1 MKKRNKS
8 LFIGIALLASTT
20 TLLACSNTTK
30 PSTTSSHSQEKTS
43 SQKTNEVSIGT
54 YINQSQKA
62 PQLWYEIDGEE
73 VIKGVYV
80 FEDNQVTYYDTSYET
95 TTNTETTISSAQ
107 FKADY
112 VGKNVYSTGQHAQG
126 CIDSFYGTDTAEKI
140 SEKMLTDI
148 IKKYDTEDGNADGI
162 IDVTIPDTLTLES
175 ISALSDDEI
184 IEQAKAFEKASIHKQ
199 VIFEKVSLALRQ
211 LVDGKDTTPTID
223 KLTET
228 ENQYNQK
235 IASDYQLKILP
246 DEELLET
253 LEETLTIP
261 IQKIIYDDVIN
272 YSYVIKEDSFTAYLT
287 DSQFASNS
295 INNVK
300 YIGFPSFV
308 TKQKEGENVTLIYD
322 TYDLRPDNV
331 QVTSDSADDEE

>member
-1 MKKRNKS
+1 MKK
-8 LFIGIALLASTT
+8 
-20 TLLACSNTTK
+20 
-30 PSTTSSHSQEKTS
+30 
-43 SQKTNEVSIGT
+43 
-54 YINQSQKA
+54 
-62 PQLWYEIDGEE
+62 
-73 VIKGVYV
+73 
-80 FEDNQVTYYDTSYET
+80 

-126 CIDSFYGTDTAEKI
+126 FFDSFYGTDTAEKI
-140 SEKMLTDI
+140 SEEMLTDI

-162 IDVTIPDTLTLES
+162 IDITIPDTLTLQS
-175 ISALSDDEI
+175 ISTLSDDEI
-184 IEQAKAFEKASIHKQ
+184 IEQAKAFEKASTHKQ
-199 VIFEKVSLALRQ
+199 IIFEKVSLALRQ

-235 IASDYQLKILP
+235 VASDYQLKILP
-246 DEELLET
+246 DEDLAET

-261 IQKIIYDDVIN
+261 IKKLSYDNVIN
-272 YSYVIKEDSFTAYLT
+272 YTYIIKEDSLTAYLT

-295 INNVK
+295 INNVE
-300 YIGFPSFV
+300 YIGFPTFV
-308 TKQKEGENVTLIYD
+308 TKQKEGDNVTLIYD

-331 QVTSDSADDEE
+331 QITSDSADDEE

>member
-1 MKKRNKS
+1 MKKRNKY
-8 LFIGIALLASTT
+8 LFLGVTLLASTT
-20 TLLACSNTTK
+20 ILLACSNTTK
-30 PSTTSSHSQEKTS
+30 PSTNTSHSQEKTS
-43 SQKTNEVSIGT
+43 SEKTKEVSIGN
-54 YINQSQKA
+54 YINQSKKA
-62 PQLWYEIDGEE
+62 PQLWYEIEGEN
-73 VIKGVYV
+73 IKGVYV

-112 VGKNVYSTGQHAQG
+112 VGKNVYSSGQHAQG
-126 CIDSFYGTDTAEKI
+126 FIDSFYGTDTAEKI
-140 SEKMLTDI
+140 SEEMLTDI

-184 IEQAKAFEKASIHKQ
+184 IEQAKAFEKASTHKQ
-199 VIFEKVSLALRQ
+199 ITLEKVSLALRQ
-211 LVDGKDTTPTID
+211 LVDGKDTTSEID
-223 KLTET
+223 KLTEI

-235 IASDYQLKILP
+235 VASDYQLEILP
-246 DEELLET
+246 DEDLAET

-261 IQKIIYDDVIN
+261 VKKLSYDNVID
-272 YSYVIKEDSFTAYLT
+272 YTYVIKEESFTAYLAY
-287 DSQFASNS
+287 SQFASES
-295 INNVK
+295 VDDVK

>member
-1 MKKRNKS
+1 MKKRNKY
-8 LFIGIALLASTT
+8 LLIGATFLASTT
-20 TLLACSNTTK
+20 ILLACSNTSK
-30 PSTTSSHSQEKTS
+30 PSTDTSHSQEKTS
-43 SQKTNEVSIGT
+43 SEKTKEVSIGN
-54 YINQSQKA
+54 YINQSKKA

-73 VIKGVYV
+73 AIKGVYV
-80 FEDNQVTYYDTSYET
+80 FEDNQVTYYDTSYEA
-95 TTNTETTISSAQ
+95 TTNTETSISSEQ
-107 FKADY
+107 FKTDY
-112 VGKNVYSTGQHAQG
+112 VGKNVYSAGGNTQSFF
-126 CIDSFYGTDTAEKI
+126 DSFDGTDTAEKI
-140 SEKMLTDI
+140 SEEMLTDI
-148 IKKYDTEDGNADGI
+148 IKKYDTEDGNTDGV

-184 IEQAKAFEKASIHKQ
+184 IEQAKAFEQASIHKQ

-235 IASDYQLKILP
+235 TASDYQLTILP
-246 DEELLET
+246 DEDLLET

-287 DSQFASNS
+287 DSQFASKS
-295 INNVK
+295 VNNVK

-308 TKQKEGENVTLIYD
+308 TKQKDGENVTLVYD

-331 QVTSDSADDEE
+331 QVTSDSADDED

>member
-1 MKKRNKS
+1 MFKKKTFITTIGLLTS
-8 LFIGIALLASTT
+8 L
-20 TLLACSNTTK
+20 TLMSACSNTSK
-30 PSTTSSHSQEKTS
+30 PSTNTSHSQEKTS
-43 SQKTNEVSIGT
+43 SEKTKEVSIGN
-54 YINQSQKA
+54 YINKSKKA

-80 FEDNQVTYYDTSYET
+80 FEDNQVIYYDTSYEK

-126 CIDSFYGTDTAEKI
+126 FFDSFYGTDTAEKI
-140 SEKMLTDI
+140 SEEMLTDI

-184 IEQAKAFEKASIHKQ
+184 IEQAKAFEKASTHKQ
-199 VIFEKVSLALRQ
+199 IIFEKVSLALRQ

-235 IASDYQLKILP
+235 VASDYQLKILP
-246 DEELLET
+246 DEDLAET

-261 IQKIIYDDVIN
+261 IKKLSYDDVIN
-272 YSYVIKEDSFTAYLT
+272 YTYIIKEDSLTAYLT

-295 INNVK
+295 INNVE
-300 YIGFPSFV
+300 YIGFPTFV
-308 TKQKEGENVTLIYD
+308 TKQKEGDNVTLIYD

>member
-43 SQKTNEVSIGT
+43 SQKTKEVSIGT

-126 CIDSFYGTDTAEKI
+126 FIDSFYGTDTAEKI

-148 IKKYDTEDGNADGI
+148 IKKYDTEDGNADGV

>member
-43 SQKTNEVSIGT
+43 SQKTKEVSIGT

-62 PQLWYEIDGEE
+62 PQLWYEIDGKE

-126 CIDSFYGTDTAEKI
+126 FIDSFYGTDTAEKI

-148 IKKYDTEDGNADGI
+148 IKKYDTEDGNADGV

>member
-1 MKKRNKS
+1 MKKRNKYLS
-8 LFIGIALLASTT
+8 IGATFLASTT
-20 TLLACSNTTK
+20 ILLACSNTSK
-30 PSTTSSHSQEKTS
+30 PSTNTSHSQEKTS
-43 SQKTNEVSIGT
+43 SEKTKEVSIGN
-54 YINQSQKA
+54 YINQSKKA

-80 FEDNQVTYYDTSYET
+80 FEDNQVIYYDTSYEK

-126 CIDSFYGTDTAEKI
+126 FFDSFYGTDTAEKI
-140 SEKMLTDI
+140 SEEMLTDI

-162 IDVTIPDTLTLES
+162 IDITIPDTLTLQS
-175 ISALSDDEI
+175 ISTLSDDEI
-184 IEQAKAFEKASIHKQ
+184 IEQAKAFEKASTHKQ
-199 VIFEKVSLALRQ
+199 IIFEKVSLALRQ

-235 IASDYQLKILP
+235 VASDYQLKILP
-246 DEELLET
+246 DEDLAET

-261 IQKIIYDDVIN
+261 IKKLSYDDVIN
-272 YSYVIKEDSFTAYLT
+272 YTYIIKEDSLTAYLT

-295 INNVK
+295 INNVE
-300 YIGFPSFV
+300 YIGFPTFV
-308 TKQKEGENVTLIYD
+308 TKQKEGDNVTLIYD

>member
-1 MKKRNKS
+1 MFKKKTFITTIGLLTS
-8 LFIGIALLASTT
+8 L
-20 TLLACSNTTK
+20 TLMSACSNTTK
-30 PSTTSSHSQEKTS
+30 PSPTTSHSPEKTS
-43 SQKTNEVSIGT
+43 SEKTKEVSIGN
-54 YINQSQKA
+54 YINQSKKA

-80 FEDNQVTYYDTSYET
+80 FEDNQVIYYDTSYEK

-126 CIDSFYGTDTAEKI
+126 FFDSFYGTDTAEKI
-140 SEKMLTDI
+140 SEEMLTDI

-162 IDVTIPDTLTLES
+162 IDITIPDTLTLQS
-175 ISALSDDEI
+175 ISTLSDDEI
-184 IEQAKAFEKASIHKQ
+184 IEQAKAFEKASTHKQ
-199 VIFEKVSLALRQ
+199 IIFEKVSLALRQ

-228 ENQYNQK
+228 ENQYIQK

-246 DEELLET
+246 DEDLLET
-253 LEETLTIP
+253 LEETLKIP

-272 YSYVIKEDSFTAYLT
+272 YSYIIKEDSFTAYLT

-300 YIGFPSFV
+300 YIGFPTFV
-308 TKQKEGENVTLIYD
+308 TKQKEGDNVTLIYD

-331 QVTSDSADDEE
+331 QVTSDSADNEE

>member
-30 PSTTSSHSQEKTS
+30 PSTTTSHSQEKTS
-43 SQKTNEVSIGT
+43 SQKTKEVSIGT

-80 FEDNQVTYYDTSYET
+80 FEDNQVIYYDTSYEN
-95 TTNTETTISSAQ
+95 TTNTETTISSVQ

-126 CIDSFYGTDTAEKI
+126 FFDSFYGTDTTEKI
-140 SEKMLTDI
+140 SEEMLTDI

-184 IEQAKAFEKASIHKQ
+184 IEQTKAFEKTSIHKQ

-246 DEELLET
+246 DEDLLET

-300 YIGFPSFV
+300 YIGFPTFV
-308 TKQKEGENVTLIYD
+308 TKQKGGVNITLIYD

-331 QVTSDSADDEE
+331 QVTSDSAEDEE

>member
-1 MKKRNKS
+1 
-8 LFIGIALLASTT
+8 
-20 TLLACSNTTK
+20 
-30 PSTTSSHSQEKTS
+30 
-43 SQKTNEVSIGT
+43 
-54 YINQSQKA
+54 
-62 PQLWYEIDGEE
+62 
-73 VIKGVYV
+73 
-80 FEDNQVTYYDTSYET
+80 
-95 TTNTETTISSAQ
+95 
-107 FKADY
+107 
-112 VGKNVYSTGQHAQG
+112 
-126 CIDSFYGTDTAEKI
+126 
-140 SEKMLTDI
+140 MLTDI
-148 IKKYDTEDGNADGI
+148 IKKYDTEDGNTDGV

-184 IEQAKAFEKASIHKQ
+184 IEQAKAFEQASIHKQ

-235 IASDYQLKILP
+235 TASDYQLKILP

>member
-1 MKKRNKS
+1 MKKRNKY
-8 LFIGIALLASTT
+8 LLIGATFLASTT
-20 TLLACSNTTK
+20 ILLACSNTST
-30 PSTTSSHSQEKTS
+30 PSTNTSHSQEKTS
-43 SQKTNEVSIGT
+43 SEKTKEVSIGN
-54 YINQSQKA
+54 YINQSKKA

-73 VIKGVYV
+73 AIKGVYI
-80 FEDNQVTYYDTSYET
+80 FEDNQVIYYDTSYEK

-126 CIDSFYGTDTAEKI
+126 FIDSFYGTDSAEKI
-140 SEKMLTDI
+140 SEEMLTDI
-148 IKKYDTEDGNADGI
+148 IKKYDTEDGNADGV
-162 IDVTIPDTLTLES
+162 IDVTIPDALTLES
-175 ISALSDDEI
+175 ISDLSDDEI
-184 IEQAKAFEKASIHKQ
+184 IEQAKAFEKASTHRQ

-211 LVDGKDTTPTID
+211 LVDGKDTTSEIN
-223 KLTET
+223 KLIEI

-235 IASDYQLKILP
+235 VASDYQLKILP
-246 DEELLET
+246 DEDLAET

-261 IQKIIYDDVIN
+261 IKKLSYDNVID
-272 YSYVIKEDSFTAYLT
+272 YTYVIKEKSFTAYLAY
-287 DSQFASNS
+287 SQFASES
-295 INNVK
+295 VDDVK

-322 TYDLRPDNV
+322 TYDLRPNNV